1 MNFNNI
7 KEKALWRMP
16 YSHEILG
23 IDNQD
28 RGEDRFM
35 IAPFL
40 REDKFYFVKGKCKV
54 VAKHDIENFIE
65 KNNSIFNNDAQINQ
79 LDYIKLVEKAISK
92 INENQLEKVVLAR
105 SVFIEKEINA
115 AALFLTLEEKYP
127 HAFVYWF
134 KLNNGLSMI
143 GATPET
149 LMSKTNET
157 LFIEA
162 LGGTKQSYG
171 YSQKEEEEHLQIVNY
186 IKTILIDN
194 STQFS
199 VGEKHSKIAG
209 NVEHLCTPFSVVSKG
224 MALDNELLLKLHPT
238 SAVCGLPYAES
249 LKFIVEN
256 EPFKREFYAGY
267 IGPKLANQDF
277 HYFVNLRSGNLY
289 QNGINLYAGAG
300 INKKSIPLDEWQET
314 ENKLQTISIF
324 L

>member
-16 YSHEILG
+16 NSHEIFG

-40 REDKFYFVKGKCKV
+40 RENKFFFVKGKCKV
-54 VAKHDIENFIE
+54 IAQYEVENFIE
-65 KNNSIFNNDAQINQ
+65 KSHVIFNHKEQTSKI
-79 LDYIKLVEKAISK
+79 DYIQLVEKALTQ
-92 INENQLEKVVLAR
+92 INDNQFEKVVLAR
-105 SVFIEKEINA
+105 EVFIEKEINA
-115 AALFLTLEEKYP
+115 AALFLALEAKYP
-127 HAFVYWF
+127 HALVFWF

-162 LGGTKQSYG
+162 LGGTQQSYG
-171 YSQKEEEEHLQIVNY
+171 YTQKEEDEHQQIVNY

-199 VGEKHSKIAG
+199 VGEKLSKNAG
-209 NVEHLCTPFSVVSKG
+209 NVAHLCTPISVVSKG
-224 MALDNELLLKLHPT
+224 MALDNDLLLQLHPT
-238 SAVCGLPYAES
+238 SAVCGLPYTES

-256 EPFKREFYAGY
+256 ESFKREFYAGY

-300 INKKSIPLDEWQET
+300 INKLSIPADEWQET
-314 ENKLQTISIF
+314 ENKLQTISTF